1 MKSDPRPTKEPD
13 ADLHPHSR
21 SDGTPTARSGP
32 RDPPSEASEKKGFSL
47 NPFVHG
53 TARSITDVAG
63 PINCRAWVGSIS
75 LRHDGSNCQVVL
87 FPPHMCGSVTRR
99 REKHVIRR
107 LGFALA
113 VLALVSGAG
122 LLLRAEPPQAVGT
135 WASIGTAPENR
146 IGAAAVALPDGRT
159 LIAGGLA
166 IGTPT
171 DAVVVFDPADSS
183 FATAGQLLEPRA
195 GHTATLL
202 EDGRVLIAGGK
213 VNDILT
219 GDLEIFDPSDGSST
233 LVATLAMLRSGHAAA
248 RIGDGKV
255 LIAGGTGT
263 DGVLQTAEIFDPETG
278 SVSLTG
284 SALNIARAGASATT
298 LIDGRVLIAGG
309 NGGSQDLLTAEIYN
323 PSTDSFQPTDTNLD
337 APRSNHT
344 AVLLPYNNSVL
355 IAAARP
361 KVRRSR
367 QRICS
372 CPRSSPIRSRTGWD
386 SLR

>member
-1 MKSDPRPTKEPD
+1 M
-13 ADLHPHSR
+13 
-21 SDGTPTARSGP
+21 
-32 RDPPSEASEKKGFSL
+32 
-47 NPFVHG
+47 
-53 TARSITDVAG
+53 
-63 PINCRAWVGSIS
+63 
-75 LRHDGSNCQVVL
+75 
-87 FPPHMCGSVTRR
+87 
-99 REKHVIRR
+99 IRR
-107 LGFALA
+107 LGFILA
-113 VLALVSGAG
+113 IVALVSGAG
-122 LLLRAEPPQAVGT
+122 LLLRAEPPQDVGS
-135 WASIGTAPENR
+135 WASIGNAPENR

-166 IGTPT
+166 NGTPT

-183 FATAGQLLEPRA
+183 FAAAGELLEPRA

-278 SVSLTG
+278 AVSLTG
-284 SALNIARAGASATT
+284 SALNMPRTGASATA

-309 NGGSQDLLTAEIYN
+309 NSGSQATSLIIRALALGELKLSDWW
-323 PSTDSFQPTDTNLD
+323 
-337 APRSNHT
+337 R
-344 AVLLPYNNSVL
+344 VLLREIPTGLTLGCILGAIGFLRLTVWQQAGFYDYGEHWLLVGATVFAALVGIVTFGSLAGSMLPFVLQRLRLDPASASAPFVATLVDVSGLVIYFSVAL
-355 IAAARP
+355 VIL
-361 KVRRSR
+361 SG
-367 QRICS
+367 
-372 CPRSSPIRSRTGWD
+372 T
-386 SLR
+386 LL